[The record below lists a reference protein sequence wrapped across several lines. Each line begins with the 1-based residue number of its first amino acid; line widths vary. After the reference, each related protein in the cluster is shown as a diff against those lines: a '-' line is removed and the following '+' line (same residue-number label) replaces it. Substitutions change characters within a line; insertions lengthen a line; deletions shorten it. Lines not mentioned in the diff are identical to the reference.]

1 MNFSK
6 SFLCGLVF
14 GLLVL
19 TSSCSQSGP
28 IYSSV
33 TVDSKSHTFEVQA
46 IGEIVATEEVPI
58 AVPGNVNMSFQI
70 LWLVPEYS
78 EVKKGDVIARFDD
91 AEVLSEIE
99 RRELEIQQRE
109 LELASFEL
117 GNEATVMDIL
127 HSMSQVDGET
137 DIAKNYEGLEE
148 GGAFSRH
155 EIIDAVDNLEY
166 LSVQKQFYLWEKE
179 SNQRQFDA
187 ETQRIGADMQMSQ
200 EGLDRNMKALDV
212 MELKSPE
219 DGTFV
224 YATMR
229 WGGGK
234 ISPGQTIWRGYRIGS
249 LPIRGK
255 VKAEIHVLEVDA
267 VGIEEGQTVEFR
279 IDSAMEHRFTGVVTD
294 VPRMARSLDGFDPTK
309 YRIIS
314 AEFDEIDPDLMRV
327 GSSVSA
333 TITTDELQDVIL
345 VPQQA
350 VFFDEDKPHVYVIA
364 NKAEPQLRYVEL
376 GRKSPTLIEISSGL
390 EAGERI
396 SLVAPTQSAT

>member
-1 MNFSK
+1 MNLLRYCFVALA
-6 SFLCGLVF
+6 FGTLVVIA
-14 GLLVL
+14 G
-19 TSSCSQSGP
+19 CSQSGP
-28 IYSSV
+28 NYSSV
-33 TVDSKSHTFEVQA
+33 TVDTKSHTFEVQA
-46 IGEIVATEEVPI
+46 KGEIVATEEVSI
-58 AVPGNVNMSFQI
+58 AVPGNVNMSFQL

-91 AEVLSEIE
+91 AQVLTEIQ

-109 LELASFEL
+109 LELATFEL
-117 GNEATVMDIL
+117 GNEATVMQII
-127 HSMSQVDGET
+127 HSMTQVEGET
-137 DIAKNYEGLEE
+137 DIAENYKDLEE
-148 GGAFSRH
+148 GGAFTMH
-155 EIIDAVDNLEY
+155 EIIDAIDNLEY
-166 LSVQKQFYLWEKE
+166 LSVQRQFYQWEKE

-200 EGLDRNMKALDV
+200 EGLERNKKALDI

-224 YATMR
+224 YASMR

-234 ISPGQTIWRGYRIGS
+234 ISPGMTIWRGYRIGS

-267 VGIEEGQTVEFR
+267 VGIQEGQKVDFR
-279 IDSAMEHRFTGVVTD
+279 IDSAMEYRFTGTITD

-314 AEFDEIDPDLMRV
+314 AEFDEIDPELMRV
-327 GSSVSA
+327 GSSISA
-333 TITTDELQDVIL
+333 TITTDELEDVIL

-364 NKAEPQLRYVEL
+364 NKADPELRYVEL

-396 SLVAPTQSAT
+396 SLVAPTQSST